1 MSARSTPSNNGERKP
16 PGILRDDADA
26 RVRNGEIPIVLP
38 HERVFRIQIGSEL
51 FTLSGASLSSD
62 GKQNAFYLIIIKPPF
77 IHSSMEL
84 SVILRST
91 LPKPHSSRRE
101 IVASSH
107 LRDSFLLNHSPIRL
121 FYPLSKQI
129 SAKHP

>member
-1 MSARSTPSNNGERKP
+1 MSARSTPSSNGERKP

-62 GKQNAFYLIIIKPPF
+62 GKQSILYLIIQTVF
-77 IHSSMEL
+77 HSLLYEAIRHFAINANQASH
-84 SVILRST
+84 I
-91 LPKPHSSRRE
+91 SRRDRGF
-101 IVASSH
+101 I
-107 LRDSFLLNHSPIRL
+107 SPATP
-121 FYPLSKQI
+121 FC
-129 SAKHP
+129 